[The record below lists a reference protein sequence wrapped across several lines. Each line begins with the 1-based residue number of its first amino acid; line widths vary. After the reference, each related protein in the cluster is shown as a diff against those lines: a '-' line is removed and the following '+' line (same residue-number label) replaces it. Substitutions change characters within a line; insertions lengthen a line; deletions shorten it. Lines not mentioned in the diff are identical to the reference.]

1 MWKFGGFCL
10 KSFELQSLRMRGAAM
25 FVLPH
30 NRSPKTMAAWLLIE
44 NLNEADNI
52 HLNDALQEY
61 MTTDQDSYFDFE
73 VIQVRTIDIRSI

>member
-1 MWKFGGFCL
+1 M
-10 KSFELQSLRMRGAAM
+10 AAEI
-25 FVLPH
+25 
-30 NRSPKTMAAWLLIE
+30 AWLLIE